1 MTKSQKKELF
11 SIIIGTVILVGAIA
25 VTKLVKGIPTWLEL
39 LIYLVPYL
47 MLGCT
52 VLRDAVHGL
61 FGKQFM
67 DENFLMSIASIG
79 AIFVGEYVEAI
90 LVMLLYRI
98 GEFFQKLAVGRSR
111 DSIAALM
118 NICPESACVIDGDTE
133 KIVEPDEVKVG
144 DIILVR
150 AGEKIPLD
158 GVVVEGTSSI
168 NTAALTGESLPV
180 DVSENDSIS
189 SGCININGTLKIR
202 VEKEYCDSTVAK
214 MLELIEGA
222 SANKSKSEDFITKFA
237 RWYTPSIVA
246 LVVLFAVIP
255 PVFFKADFTM
265 WIRRALTFLVVS
277 CPCALVISVP
287 MTFFGGIGGASKRGI
302 LIKGSS
308 YMEMLSKC
316 SDVVFDKTGTLTK
329 GSFKIKTVLP
339 NGVTEDELL
348 RYAAACERF
357 SNHPLAKCVVDAYDG
372 GNEMSVKDIEEIAG
386 RGIRAKVDNKIVCC
400 GNALLMKDVGIDVE
414 ETVKDGTAIY
424 TSVDGLF
431 IGSIIITD
439 ELKAGAVKAVNELHS
454 SLSVETHM
462 LTGDRRIIG
471 ESVARELGIDHVRTQ
486 LLPEDKVEYVD
497 ALVRNK
503 KKNECVAFVGDGI
516 NDAPVLSR
524 ADVGFA
530 MGGLGSDAA
539 IEASDIVIMD
549 DKIEK
554 VPLAIR
560 FAKRTVGIAWQNIA
574 LALAVKITVLI
585 LSALGYAE
593 MWMAL
598 VADVGVCLLA
608 VLNAMRAMNPVE
620 KKVR

>member
-11 SIIIGTVILVGAIA
+11 SIIIGTVVLAGAIA

-47 MLGCT
+47 MLGYT

-118 NICPESACVIDGDTE
+118 NICPESACVLDGDSE
-133 KIVEPDEVKVG
+133 KIVDPDEVKVG

-158 GVVVEGTSSI
+158 GVVIEGSSSI

-180 DVSENDSIS
+180 DIKEGDSIS
-189 SGCININGTLKIR
+189 SGCINMHGTIKIR

-255 PVFFKADFTM
+255 PVFFDADFKM
-265 WIRRALTFLVVS
+265 WLRRALTFLVVS

-302 LIKGSS
+302 LVKGSS

-316 SDVVFDKTGTLTK
+316 TNVVFDKTGTLTK
-329 GSFKIKTVLP
+329 GSFKIKKILP
-339 NGVTEDELL
+339 NGVTEEELL
-348 RYAAACERF
+348 HYAAACEQF
-357 SNHPLAKCVVDAYDG
+357 SNHPLAECVVKACESGIETD
-372 GNEMSVKDIEEIAG
+372 VKDIGEIAG
-386 RGIRAKVDNKIVCC
+386 RGIRAKVDGKIVCC
-400 GNALLMKDVGIDVE
+400 GNALLMKDVGIEIDELAE
-414 ETVKDGTAIY
+414 EGTAVY

-431 IGSIIITD
+431 IGSIIIADEIKEGAGRAID
-439 ELKAGAVKAVNELHS
+439 ELHNR
-454 SLSVETHM
+454 LSIETHM
-462 LTGDRRIIG
+462 LTGDRKLIG
-471 ESVARELGIDHVRTQ
+471 ESVARELNIDHVRTQ
-486 LLPEDKVEYVD
+486 LLPEGKVEYVD
-497 ALVRNK
+497 NLVRSR
-503 KKNECVAFVGDGI
+503 KKNECIAFVGDGI

-539 IEASDIVIMD
+539 IEAADIVIMD

-560 FAKRTVGIAWQNIA
+560 FAKRTVGIAWQNIT
-574 LALAVKITVLI
+574 LALAVKVIVLV
-585 LSALGYAE
+585 LSAFGYAE

-620 KKVR
+620 K

>member
-11 SIIIGTVILVGAIA
+11 SIIIGTVVLAGAIA

-47 MLGCT
+47 MLGYT

-118 NICPESACVIDGDTE
+118 NICPESACVLDGDSE
-133 KIVEPDEVKVG
+133 KIVDPDEVKVG

-158 GVVVEGTSSI
+158 GVVIEGSSSI

-180 DVSENDSIS
+180 DIKEGDSIS
-189 SGCININGTLKIR
+189 SGCINMHGTIKIR

-255 PVFFKADFTM
+255 PVFFDADFKM
-265 WIRRALTFLVVS
+265 WLRRALTFLVVS

-302 LIKGSS
+302 LVKGSS

-316 SDVVFDKTGTLTK
+316 TNVVFDKTGTLTK
-329 GSFKIKTVLP
+329 GSFKIKKILP
-339 NGVTEDELL
+339 NGVTEEELL
-348 RYAAACERF
+348 HYAAACEQF
-357 SNHPLAKCVVDAYDG
+357 SNHPLAECVVKACESGIETD
-372 GNEMSVKDIEEIAG
+372 VKDIGEIAG
-386 RGIRAKVDNKIVCC
+386 RGIRAKVDGKIVCC
-400 GNALLMKDVGIDVE
+400 GNALLMKDVGIEIDELAE
-414 ETVKDGTAIY
+414 EGTAVY

-431 IGSIIITD
+431 IGSIIIADEIKEGAGRAID
-439 ELKAGAVKAVNELHS
+439 ELHNR
-454 SLSVETHM
+454 LSIETHM
-462 LTGDRRIIG
+462 LTGDRKLIG
-471 ESVARELGIDHVRTQ
+471 ESVARELNIDHVRTQ
-486 LLPEDKVEYVD
+486 LLPEGKVEYVD
-497 ALVRNK
+497 NLVRSR
-503 KKNECVAFVGDGI
+503 KKNECIAFVGDGI

-560 FAKRTVGIAWQNIA
+560 FAKRTVGIAWQNIT
-574 LALAVKITVLI
+574 LALAVKVIVLV
-585 LSALGYAE
+585 LSAFGYAE

-620 KKVR
+620 K

>member
-11 SIIIGTVILVGAIA
+11 SIIIGTVVLAGAIA

-47 MLGCT
+47 MLGYT

-118 NICPESACVIDGDTE
+118 NICPESACVLDGDSE
-133 KIVEPDEVKVG
+133 KVVDPDEVKVG

-158 GVVVEGTSSI
+158 GVVIEGSSSI

-180 DVSENDSIS
+180 DVKEGDSIS
-189 SGCININGTLKIR
+189 SGCINMHGTIKIR

-255 PVFFKADFTM
+255 PVFFDADFKM
-265 WIRRALTFLVVS
+265 WLRRALTFLVVS

-302 LIKGSS
+302 LVKGSS

-316 SDVVFDKTGTLTK
+316 TNVVFDKTGTLTK
-329 GSFKIKTVLP
+329 GSFKIKKILP
-339 NGVTEDELL
+339 NGVTEEELL
-348 RYAAACERF
+348 HYAAACEQF
-357 SNHPLAKCVVDAYDG
+357 SNHPLAECVVKACESGIETD
-372 GNEMSVKDIEEIAG
+372 VKDIEEIAG
-386 RGIRAKVDNKIVCC
+386 RGIRAKVDGKIVCC
-400 GNALLMKDVGIDVE
+400 GNALLMKDVGIEIE
-414 ETVKDGTAIY
+414 EPAEEGTAVY

-431 IGSIIITD
+431 IGSIIIADEIKEGAGRAID
-439 ELKAGAVKAVNELHS
+439 ELRNR
-454 SLSVETHM
+454 LSIETHM
-462 LTGDRRIIG
+462 LTGDRKLIG
-471 ESVARELGIDHVRTQ
+471 ESVARELNIDHVRTQ
-486 LLPEDKVEYVD
+486 LLPEGKVEYVD
-497 ALVRNK
+497 NLVRSR
-503 KKNECVAFVGDGI
+503 KKNECIAFVGDGI

-554 VPLAIR
+554 VPLAIK
-560 FAKRTVGIAWQNIA
+560 FAKRTVGIAWQNIT
-574 LALAVKITVLI
+574 LALAVKVIVLV
-585 LSALGYAE
+585 LSAFGYAE

-620 KKVR
+620 K